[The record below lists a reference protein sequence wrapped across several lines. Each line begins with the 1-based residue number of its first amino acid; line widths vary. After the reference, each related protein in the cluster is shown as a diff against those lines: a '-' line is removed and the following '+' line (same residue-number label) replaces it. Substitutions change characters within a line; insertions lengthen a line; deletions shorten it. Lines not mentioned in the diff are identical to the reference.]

1 MKYTKLLGLTVGIL
15 MLASFL
21 PLIGVSASS
30 GADAKVL
37 AASGPGTPQSV
48 PWGISRINAEQAAS
62 QVDESNVIVAII
74 DTGLDTNHE
83 DLQGRFLWGYS
94 WYKQG
99 AFTFWFWAP
108 RITRQECTQAN
119 PAPCN
124 DDHGHGTHVAGTIAG
139 QDNSVGVV
147 GVAPDV
153 GLYVF
158 KALASDGSGSY
169 TAISEAIIK
178 ATEGPDGV
186 AGTADD
192 ADVIS
197 MSLGGPSGNSQL
209 QNAINFALSNGVVV
223 VAATGNDGA
232 SSPSYPAAY
241 PGVIKVGATDI
252 NDNIASWSNR
262 GETILAPGVSIL
274 STLPGSTYDS
284 WSGTSMAT
292 PHVSGVAALAIA
304 AHPTYTNDQ
313 IRVLVEGSADSAGV
327 VNALA
332 VI

>member
-1 MKYTKLLGLTVGIL
+1 MNHRKQFSLLVSFL
-15 MLASFL
+15 MLTSFL
-21 PLIGVSASS
+21 PLIGTGASVA
-30 GADAKVL
+30 ADAQIMAV
-37 AASGPGTPQSV
+37 SGPGTPQTV
-48 PWGISRINAEQAAS
+48 PWGISRINAQQAAA

-74 DTGLDTNHE
+74 DTGLDMDHE

-94 WYKQG
+94 WYEQG
-99 AFTFWFWAP
+99 AFSFWFWLP
-108 RITRQECTQAN
+108 RIVRQECTQAN

-197 MSLGGPSGNSQL
+197 MSLGGSSGNSQL
-209 QNAINFALSNGVVV
+209 QDAVNFALNNGVVV

-241 PGVIKVGATDI
+241 PGVIKVGAVDS

-274 STLPGSTYDS
+274 STIPGSQYDS

-292 PHVSGVAALAIA
+292 PHVSGVAALAWA

-313 IRVLVEGSADSAGV
+313 IRALVEGSADSAGV